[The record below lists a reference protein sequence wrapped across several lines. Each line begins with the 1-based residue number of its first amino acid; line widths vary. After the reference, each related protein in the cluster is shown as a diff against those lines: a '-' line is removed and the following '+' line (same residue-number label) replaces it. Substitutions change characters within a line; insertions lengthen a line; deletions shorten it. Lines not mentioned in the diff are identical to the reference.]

1 MNPLPKGTNLDF
13 LIGQT
18 LGQVC
23 LGANEVILNF
33 SENTSI
39 TIESEFLV
47 QDEHAVRTGFEDVRP
62 TASALAKLI
71 AEAVQKVS
79 SQEDGTLKVWFTRG
93 DILEIYDTW
102 EMYESYVIQHH
113 DTFYVV

>member
-1 MNPLPKGTNLDF
+1 MNPLPSGTNLDF
-13 LIGQT
+13 FIGKT
-18 LGQVC
+18 LDQVC
-23 LGANEVILNF
+23 IGANEVILNF
-33 SENTSI
+33 GDYTSI
-39 TIESEFLV
+39 SIECDFLI
-47 QDEHAVRTGFEDVRP
+47 QDQHAVRTPFEDSRSA
-62 TASALAKLI
+62 ASALAQLI